1 MEIKK
6 QIIQRIL
13 DYETGDD
20 YTPLQIVMDVIPPI
34 YIASPWL
41 HLDSILSY
49 LCLRDA
55 LGDLFYCM
63 PTEETIDVSLL
74 NLPLKR
80 TSDVYHSSVGIYA
93 NNVKLYRDTIYKR
106 FTDKETHKLTHRQ
119 QKGRIKTNQGHFKD
133 FMINM
138 PMLITN
144 HITFYAN
151 ADKNEIKRL
160 LHHLTHIGKKTSIGS
175 GKISKITI
183 TETDEDYSFFK
194 NENIMRAIPS
204 SFKLPIL
211 PGMTF
216 QKATYKPPYWDSTK
230 ATMCIVPKNQ
240 IKEAILNGK
249 NI

>member
-133 FMINM
+133 FMINL
-138 PMLITN
+138 PIIITDT
-144 HITFYAN
+144 ITFYCN
-151 ADKNEIKRL
+151 GDKKELERL
-160 LHHLTHIGKKTSIGS
+160 LSHLTSIGKKTSIGS
-175 GKISKITI
+175 GRIRNITI
-183 TETDEDYSFFK
+183 TETNEDYSFFK
-194 NENIMRAIPS
+194 DNCIMRPIPATMDV
-204 SFKLPIL
+204 PVCE
-211 PGMTF
+211 GMTF
-216 QKATYKPPYWDSTK
+216 QQQPYKPPYWDK
-230 ATMCIVPKNQ
+230 NNICMCMVPENQ
-240 IKEAILNGK
+240 IKL
-249 NI
+249 

>member
-6 QIIQRIL
+6 QIIQRML
-13 DYETGDD
+13 DYETEDG

-133 FMINM
+133 FMINL
-138 PMLITN
+138 PIIITDT
-144 HITFYAN
+144 ITFYCN
-151 ADKNEIKRL
+151 GDKKELERL
-160 LHHLTHIGKKTSIGS
+160 LSHLTSIGKKTSIG
-175 GKISKITI
+175 GGRIRNITI
-183 TETDEDYSFFK
+183 TETNEDYSFFK
-194 NENIMRAIPS
+194 DNCIMRPIPATMDVPV
-204 SFKLPIL
+204 FE
-211 PGMTF
+211 GMIF
-216 QKATYKPPYWDSTK
+216 QQQPYKPPYWDK
-230 ATMCIVPKNQ
+230 NNVCMCIVPENQ
-240 IKEAILNGK
+240 IKL
-249 NI
+249 

>member
-13 DYETGDD
+13 DYETEDD
-20 YTPLQIVMDVIPPI
+20 YTPLQIVMDIIPPI

-80 TSDVYHSSVGIYA
+80 TSNVYHSSVGIYA

-133 FMINM
+133 FMINL
-138 PMLITN
+138 PIIITDT
-144 HITFYAN
+144 ITFYCN
-151 ADKNEIKRL
+151 GDKKELERL
-160 LHHLTHIGKKTSIGS
+160 LSHLTSIGKKTSIG
-175 GKISKITI
+175 GGRIRNITI
-183 TETDEDYSFFK
+183 TETNEDYSFFK
-194 NENIMRAIPS
+194 DNCIMRPIPATMDVPV
-204 SFKLPIL
+204 FE
-211 PGMTF
+211 GMIF
-216 QKATYKPPYWDSTK
+216 QKQPYKPPYWDK
-230 ATMCIVPKNQ
+230 NNVCMCIVPENQ
-240 IKEAILNGK
+240 IKL
-249 NI
+249 

>member
-49 LCLRDA
+49 LCLREA

-63 PTEETIDVSLL
+63 PTDETIDVSLL

-133 FMINM
+133 FMINL
-138 PMLITN
+138 PIIITDT
-144 HITFYAN
+144 ITFYCN
-151 ADKNEIKRL
+151 GDKKELERL
-160 LHHLTHIGKKTSIGS
+160 LSHLTSIGKKTSIGS
-175 GKISKITI
+175 GRIRNITI
-183 TETDEDYSFFK
+183 TETNEDYSFFK
-194 NENIMRAIPS
+194 ENHIMRPIPATMDIPV
-204 SFKLPIL
+204 FE
-211 PGMTF
+211 GMIF
-216 QKATYKPPYWDSTK
+216 QKQPYKPPYWDK
-230 ATMCIVPKNQ
+230 NNVCMCMVPENQ
-240 IKEAILNGK
+240 IKL
-249 NI
+249 

>member
-55 LGDLFYCM
+55 LGNLLYCM

-133 FMINM
+133 FMINL
-138 PMLITN
+138 PIIITDT
-144 HITFYAN
+144 ITFYCN
-151 ADKNEIKRL
+151 GDKKELERL
-160 LHHLTHIGKKTSIGS
+160 LSHLTSIGKKTSIG
-175 GKISKITI
+175 GGRIRNITI
-183 TETDEDYSFFK
+183 TETNEDYSFFK
-194 NENIMRAIPS
+194 DNCIMRPIPVTMDVPV
-204 SFKLPIL
+204 FE
-211 PGMTF
+211 GMIF
-216 QKATYKPPYWDSTK
+216 QKQPYKPPYWDK
-230 ATMCIVPKNQ
+230 NNVCMCIVPENQ
-240 IKEAILNGK
+240 IKL
-249 NI
+249 

>member
-133 FMINM
+133 FMINL
-138 PMLITN
+138 PIIITDT
-144 HITFYAN
+144 ITFYCN
-151 ADKNEIKRL
+151 GDKKELERL
-160 LHHLTHIGKKTSIGS
+160 LSHLTSIGKKTSIG
-175 GKISKITI
+175 GGRIRNITI
-183 TETDEDYSFFK
+183 TETNEDYSFFK
-194 NENIMRAIPS
+194 DNCIMRPIPATMDVPV
-204 SFKLPIL
+204 FE
-211 PGMTF
+211 GMIF
-216 QKATYKPPYWDSTK
+216 QQQPYKPPYWDK
-230 ATMCIVPKNQ
+230 NNVCMCIVPENQ
-240 IKEAILNGK
+240 IKL
-249 NI
+249 

>member
-133 FMINM
+133 FMINL
-138 PMLITN
+138 PIIITDT
-144 HITFYAN
+144 ITFYCN
-151 ADKNEIKRL
+151 GDKKELERL
-160 LHHLTHIGKKTSIGS
+160 LSHLTSIGKKTSIGS
-175 GKISKITI
+175 GRIRNIII
-183 TETDEDYSFFK
+183 TETNEDYSFFK
-194 NENIMRAIPS
+194 ENHIMRPIPATMDIPV
-204 SFKLPIL
+204 FE
-211 PGMTF
+211 GMIF
-216 QKATYKPPYWDSTK
+216 QKQPYKPPYWDK
-230 ATMCIVPKNQ
+230 NNVCMCMVPENQ
-240 IKEAILNGK
+240 IKL
-249 NI
+249 

>member
-133 FMINM
+133 FMINL
-138 PMLITN
+138 PIIITDT
-144 HITFYAN
+144 IIFYCN
-151 ADKNEIKRL
+151 GDKKELERL
-160 LHHLTHIGKKTSIGS
+160 LSHLTSIGKKTSIGS
-175 GKISKITI
+175 GRIRNITI
-183 TETDEDYSFFK
+183 TETNEDYSFFK
-194 NENIMRAIPS
+194 ENHIMRPIPATMDVPV
-204 SFKLPIL
+204 FE
-211 PGMTF
+211 GMIF
-216 QKATYKPPYWDSTK
+216 QQQPYKPPYWDK
-230 ATMCIVPKNQ
+230 NNVCMCIVPENQ
-240 IKEAILNGK
+240 IKL
-249 NI
+249 

>member
-133 FMINM
+133 FMINL
-138 PMLITN
+138 PIIITDT
-144 HITFYAN
+144 ITFYCN
-151 ADKNEIKRL
+151 GDKKELERL
-160 LHHLTHIGKKTSIGS
+160 LSHLTSIGKKTSIG
-175 GKISKITI
+175 GGCIRNITI
-183 TETDEDYSFFK
+183 TETNEDYSFFK
-194 NENIMRAIPS
+194 DNCIMRPIPATMDVPV
-204 SFKLPIL
+204 FE
-211 PGMTF
+211 GMIF
-216 QKATYKPPYWDSTK
+216 QQQPYKPPYWDK
-230 ATMCIVPKNQ
+230 NNVCMCIVPENQ
-240 IKEAILNGK
+240 IKL
-249 NI
+249 

>member
-93 NNVKLYRDTIYKR
+93 DNVKLYRDTIYKR

-133 FMINM
+133 FMINL
-138 PMLITN
+138 PIIITDT
-144 HITFYAN
+144 ITFYCN
-151 ADKNEIKRL
+151 GDKKELARL
-160 LHHLTHIGKKTSIGS
+160 LSHLTSIGKKTSIGS
-175 GKISKITI
+175 GRIRNITI
-183 TETDEDYSFFK
+183 TETNEDYSFFK
-194 NENIMRAIPS
+194 ENHIMRPIPATMDVPV
-204 SFKLPIL
+204 FE
-211 PGMTF
+211 GMIF
-216 QKATYKPPYWDSTK
+216 QQQPYKPPYWDK
-230 ATMCIVPKNQ
+230 NNVCMCIVPENQ
-240 IKEAILNGK
+240 IKL
-249 NI
+249 

>member
-20 YTPLQIVMDVIPPI
+20 YTPLQIVMEVIPPI

-93 NNVKLYRDTIYKR
+93 DNVKLYRDTIYKR

-133 FMINM
+133 FMINL
-138 PMLITN
+138 PIIITDT
-144 HITFYAN
+144 ITFYCN
-151 ADKNEIKRL
+151 GDKKELERL
-160 LHHLTHIGKKTSIGS
+160 LSHLTSIGKKTSIGS
-175 GKISKITI
+175 GRIRNITI
-183 TETDEDYSFFK
+183 TETNEDYSFFK
-194 NENIMRAIPS
+194 ENHIMRPIPATMDIPV
-204 SFKLPIL
+204 FE
-211 PGMTF
+211 GMIF
-216 QKATYKPPYWDSTK
+216 QKQPYKPPYWDK
-230 ATMCIVPKNQ
+230 NNVCMCMVPENQ
-240 IKEAILNGK
+240 IKL
-249 NI
+249 

>member
-20 YTPLQIVMDVIPPI
+20 YTPLKIVMDVIPPI

-80 TSDVYHSSVGIYA
+80 TSDVYHSSVGIYTD
-93 NNVKLYRDTIYKR
+93 NVKLYRDTIYKR

-133 FMINM
+133 FMINL
-138 PMLITN
+138 PIIITDT
-144 HITFYAN
+144 ITFYCN
-151 ADKNEIKRL
+151 GDKKELERL
-160 LHHLTHIGKKTSIGS
+160 LSHLTSIGKKTSIG
-175 GKISKITI
+175 GGRIRNITI
-183 TETDEDYSFFK
+183 TETNEDYSFFK
-194 NENIMRAIPS
+194 ENHIMRPIPATMDVPVFES
-204 SFKLPIL
+204 MI
-211 PGMTF
+211 F
-216 QKATYKPPYWDSTK
+216 QKQPYKPPYWDK
-230 ATMCIVPKNQ
+230 NNVCMCIVPENQ
-240 IKEAILNGK
+240 IKL
-249 NI
+249 

>member
-55 LGDLFYCM
+55 LSDLFYCM

-133 FMINM
+133 FMINL
-138 PMLITN
+138 PIIITDT
-144 HITFYAN
+144 ITFYCN
-151 ADKNEIKRL
+151 GDKKELERL
-160 LHHLTHIGKKTSIGS
+160 LSHLTSIGKKTSIG
-175 GKISKITI
+175 GGRIRNITI
-183 TETDEDYSFFK
+183 TETNEDYSFFK
-194 NENIMRAIPS
+194 ENHIMRPIPATMDVPV
-204 SFKLPIL
+204 FE
-211 PGMTF
+211 GMIF
-216 QKATYKPPYWDSTK
+216 QQQPYKPPYWDK
-230 ATMCIVPKNQ
+230 NNVCMCIVPENQ
-240 IKEAILNGK
+240 IKL
-249 NI
+249 

>member
-20 YTPLQIVMDVIPPI
+20 YTPLQIVMEVIPPI

-93 NNVKLYRDTIYKR
+93 DNVKLYRDTIYKR

-133 FMINM
+133 FMINL
-138 PMLITN
+138 PIIITDT
-144 HITFYAN
+144 ITFYCN
-151 ADKNEIKRL
+151 GDKKELERL
-160 LHHLTHIGKKTSIGS
+160 LSHLTSIGKKTSIGS
-175 GKISKITI
+175 GRIRNITI
-183 TETDEDYSFFK
+183 TETNEDYSFFK
-194 NENIMRAIPS
+194 ENHIMRPIPATMDVPV
-204 SFKLPIL
+204 FE
-211 PGMTF
+211 GMIF
-216 QKATYKPPYWDSTK
+216 QQQPYKPPYWDK
-230 ATMCIVPKNQ
+230 NNVCMCIVPENQ
-240 IKEAILNGK
+240 IKL
-249 NI
+249 

>member
-34 YIASPWL
+34 YITSPWL

-80 TSDVYHSSVGIYA
+80 TSDVYHSSVGIYTD
-93 NNVKLYRDTIYKR
+93 NVKLYRDTIYKR

-133 FMINM
+133 FMINL
-138 PMLITN
+138 PIIITDT
-144 HITFYAN
+144 ITFYCN
-151 ADKNEIKRL
+151 GDKKELERL
-160 LHHLTHIGKKTSIGS
+160 LSHLTGIGKKTSIGS
-175 GKISKITI
+175 GRIRNITI
-183 TETDEDYSFFK
+183 TETNEDYSFFK
-194 NENIMRAIPS
+194 ENHIMRPIPATMDVPV
-204 SFKLPIL
+204 FE
-211 PGMTF
+211 GMIF
-216 QKATYKPPYWDSTK
+216 QKQPYKPPYWDK
-230 ATMCIVPKNQ
+230 NNVCMCIVPENQ
-240 IKEAILNGK
+240 IKL
-249 NI
+249 

>member
-49 LCLRDA
+49 LCLRDV

-133 FMINM
+133 FMINL
-138 PMLITN
+138 PIIITN
-144 HITFYAN
+144 TITFYCN
-151 ADKNEIKRL
+151 GDKKELERL
-160 LHHLTHIGKKTSIGS
+160 LSHLTSIGKKTSIG
-175 GKISKITI
+175 GGRIRNITI
-183 TETDEDYSFFK
+183 TETNEDYSFFK
-194 NENIMRAIPS
+194 DNCIMRPIPATMDVPV
-204 SFKLPIL
+204 FE
-211 PGMTF
+211 GMIF
-216 QKATYKPPYWDSTK
+216 QQQPYKPPYWDK
-230 ATMCIVPKNQ
+230 NNVCMCIVPENQ
-240 IKEAILNGK
+240 IKL
-249 NI
+249 

>member
-80 TSDVYHSSVGIYA
+80 TSDVYHSSVGIYTD
-93 NNVKLYRDTIYKR
+93 NVKLYRDTIYKR

-133 FMINM
+133 FMINL
-138 PMLITN
+138 PIIITDT
-144 HITFYAN
+144 ITFYCN
-151 ADKNEIKRL
+151 GDKKELERL
-160 LHHLTHIGKKTSIGS
+160 LSHLTSIGKKTSIGS
-175 GKISKITI
+175 GRIRNITI
-183 TETDEDYSFFK
+183 TETNEDYSFFK
-194 NENIMRAIPS
+194 ENHIMRPIPATMDVPV
-204 SFKLPIL
+204 FE
-211 PGMTF
+211 GMIF
-216 QKATYKPPYWDSTK
+216 QQQPYKPPYWDK
-230 ATMCIVPKNQ
+230 NNVCMCIVPENQ
-240 IKEAILNGK
+240 IKL
-249 NI
+249 

>member
-20 YTPLQIVMDVIPPI
+20 YTPLQIVMEVIPPI

-93 NNVKLYRDTIYKR
+93 DNVKLYRDTIYKR
-106 FTDKETHKLTHRQ
+106 FTDTETHKLTHRQ

-133 FMINM
+133 FMINL
-138 PMLITN
+138 PIIITDT
-144 HITFYAN
+144 ITFYCN
-151 ADKNEIKRL
+151 GDKKELERL
-160 LHHLTHIGKKTSIGS
+160 LSHLTSIGKKTSIGS
-175 GKISKITI
+175 GRIRNITI
-183 TETDEDYSFFK
+183 TETNEDYSFFK
-194 NENIMRAIPS
+194 ENHIMRPIPATMDVPV
-204 SFKLPIL
+204 FE
-211 PGMTF
+211 GMIF
-216 QKATYKPPYWDSTK
+216 QQQPYKPPYWDK
-230 ATMCIVPKNQ
+230 NNVCMCIVPENQ
-240 IKEAILNGK
+240 IKL
-249 NI
+249 

>member
-93 NNVKLYRDTIYKR
+93 DNVKLYRDTIYKR

-133 FMINM
+133 FMINL
-138 PMLITN
+138 PIIITDT
-144 HITFYAN
+144 ITFYCN
-151 ADKNEIKRL
+151 GDKKELERL
-160 LHHLTHIGKKTSIGS
+160 LSHLTSIGKKTSIGS
-175 GKISKITI
+175 GSIRNITI
-183 TETDEDYSFFK
+183 TETNEDYSFFK
-194 NENIMRAIPS
+194 ENHIMRPIPATMDVPV
-204 SFKLPIL
+204 FE
-211 PGMTF
+211 GMIF
-216 QKATYKPPYWDSTK
+216 QQQPYKPPYWDK
-230 ATMCIVPKNQ
+230 NNVCMCIVPENQ
-240 IKEAILNGK
+240 IKL
-249 NI
+249 

>member
-34 YIASPWL
+34 YITSPWL

-133 FMINM
+133 FMINL
-138 PMLITN
+138 PIIITDT
-144 HITFYAN
+144 ITFYCN
-151 ADKNEIKRL
+151 GDKKELERL
-160 LHHLTHIGKKTSIGS
+160 LSHLTSIGKKTSIG
-175 GKISKITI
+175 GGRIRNITI
-183 TETDEDYSFFK
+183 TETNEDYSFFK
-194 NENIMRAIPS
+194 DNCIMRPIPATMDVPV
-204 SFKLPIL
+204 FE
-211 PGMTF
+211 GMIF
-216 QKATYKPPYWDSTK
+216 QQQPYKPPYWDK
-230 ATMCIVPKNQ
+230 NNVCMCIVPENQ
-240 IKEAILNGK
+240 IKLK
-249 NI
+249 

>member
-93 NNVKLYRDTIYKR
+93 DNVKLYRDTIYKR

-133 FMINM
+133 FMINL
-138 PMLITN
+138 PIIITDT
-144 HITFYAN
+144 ITFYCN
-151 ADKNEIKRL
+151 GDKKELERL
-160 LHHLTHIGKKTSIGS
+160 LSHLTSIGKKTSIG
-175 GKISKITI
+175 GGRIRNITI
-183 TETDEDYSFFK
+183 TETNEDYSFFK
-194 NENIMRAIPS
+194 DNCIMRPIPATMDVPV
-204 SFKLPIL
+204 FE
-211 PGMTF
+211 GMIF
-216 QKATYKPPYWDSTK
+216 QQQPYKPPYWDK
-230 ATMCIVPKNQ
+230 NNVCMCIVPENQ
-240 IKEAILNGK
+240 IKL
-249 NI
+249 

>member
-133 FMINM
+133 FMINL
-138 PMLITN
+138 PIIITDT
-144 HITFYAN
+144 ITFYCN
-151 ADKNEIKRL
+151 GDKKELERL
-160 LHHLTHIGKKTSIGS
+160 LSHLTSIGKKTSIGS
-175 GKISKITI
+175 GRIRNITI
-183 TETDEDYSFFK
+183 TETNEDYSFFK
-194 NENIMRAIPS
+194 ENHIMRPIPATMDIPV
-204 SFKLPIL
+204 FE
-211 PGMTF
+211 GMIF
-216 QKATYKPPYWDSTK
+216 QKQPYKPPYWDK
-230 ATMCIVPKNQ
+230 NNVCMCMVPENQ
-240 IKEAILNGK
+240 IKL
-249 NI
+249 

>member
-133 FMINM
+133 FMINL
-138 PMLITN
+138 PIIITDT
-144 HITFYAN
+144 ITFYCN
-151 ADKNEIKRL
+151 GDKEELERL
-160 LHHLTHIGKKTSIGS
+160 LSHLTSIGKKTSIG
-175 GKISKITI
+175 GGRIRNITI
-183 TETDEDYSFFK
+183 TETNEDYSFFK
-194 NENIMRAIPS
+194 DNCIMRPIPATMDVPV
-204 SFKLPIL
+204 FE
-211 PGMTF
+211 GMIF
-216 QKATYKPPYWDSTK
+216 QQQPYKPPYWDK
-230 ATMCIVPKNQ
+230 NNVCMCIVPENQ
-240 IKEAILNGK
+240 IKL
-249 NI
+249 

>member
-133 FMINM
+133 FMINL
-138 PMLITN
+138 PIIITDT
-144 HITFYAN
+144 ITFYCN
-151 ADKNEIKRL
+151 GDKKELERL
-160 LHHLTHIGKKTSIGS
+160 LSHLTSIGKKTSIG
-175 GKISKITI
+175 GGRIRNITI
-183 TETDEDYSFFK
+183 TETNEDYSFFK
-194 NENIMRAIPS
+194 DNCIMRPIPATMDVPV
-204 SFKLPIL
+204 FE
-211 PGMTF
+211 GMIF
-216 QKATYKPPYWDSTK
+216 QQQPYKPPYWEFPYYKVYFKHCS
-230 ATMCIVPKNQ
+230 
-240 IKEAILNGK
+240 
-249 NI
+249 

>member
-133 FMINM
+133 FMINL
-138 PMLITN
+138 PIIITDTV
-144 HITFYAN
+144 TFYCN
-151 ADKNEIKRL
+151 GDKKELERL
-160 LHHLTHIGKKTSIGS
+160 LSHLTSIGKKTSIG
-175 GKISKITI
+175 GGRIRNITI
-183 TETDEDYSFFK
+183 TETNEDYSFFK
-194 NENIMRAIPS
+194 NNCIMRPIPATMDVPV
-204 SFKLPIL
+204 FE
-211 PGMTF
+211 GMIF
-216 QKATYKPPYWDSTK
+216 QQQPYKPPYWDK
-230 ATMCIVPKNQ
+230 NNVCMCIVPENQ
-240 IKEAILNGK
+240 IKL
-249 NI
+249 